1 MKTTKKERD
10 LIIAMAIGDGYI
22 GKSGSM
28 TVFHSEKQKDYVE
41 YKFKLVRGLCTT
53 KQPISRESNGTT
65 QYGFRIKTTKFT
77 KTLRKVLYP
86 NGKKIISRKILNR
99 LDPQGLAIW
108 WMDDGSCSN
117 ITYEP
122 TNKPRTSIS
131 TLSTCV
137 SRDEN
142 QVIINYFLEK
152 YGVKFGQRKMK
163 NHYALVCRMKEG
175 RKLKNIIGSYIIESM
190 KYKLSH

>member
-10 LIIAMAIGDGYI
+10 LIVAMAIGDGHVDKNGTI
-22 GKSGSM
+22 

-41 YKFKLVRGLCTT
+41 YKFNLVKNLCTT
-53 KQPISRESNGTT
+53 NQLVPKESNGTK
-65 QYGFRIKTTKFT
+65 QYGFRIRASKFT

-86 NGKKIISRKILNR
+86 NGTKTISRKILNR
-99 LDPQGLAIW
+99 LNPQGLAIW

-117 ITYEP
+117 IAYEP

-137 SRDEN
+137 SREEN
-142 QVIINYFLEK
+142 QVIIDYFLEK

-175 RKLKNIIGSYIIESM
+175 RKLKNIIGSFVIESM

>member
-10 LIIAMAIGDGYI
+10 LIIAMVLGDGYI
-22 GKSGSM
+22 EKSG
-28 TVFHSEKQKDYVE
+28 TVAAFHSEKQKDYVE
-41 YKFKLVRGLCTT
+41 YKFSLVKDLCTT
-53 KQPISRESNGTT
+53 KQLITRESNGTK
-65 QYGFRIKTTKFT
+65 QYGFRLRVTKFT
-77 KTLRKVLYP
+77 KTLRRVLYP
-86 NGKKIISRKILNR
+86 NGKKTISRKILNR

-117 ITYEP
+117 IVYEP

-137 SRDEN
+137 SREEN
-142 QVIINYFLEK
+142 QVIIDYFLEK
-152 YGVKFGQRKMK
+152 HRVRFGQRKMK

-175 RKLKNIIGSYIIESM
+175 RKLKNIIGSFVIESM